1 MERQNKSTGFII
13 LGFSGNLEMDV
24 LLFVLFLIMYIMSLL
39 GNALISIVIRLDSSL
54 HMPMCYF
61 IASLSLVDI
70 CYTSVTAPKMLVNFL
85 SEDKSI
91 SFVGCAA
98 QLYFLL
104 SLGTTEC
111 FLLAAMAYDRFLAIC
126 NPLRYPSIM
135 KKQLCAWLVA
145 GSWASGIVLSLG
157 QTTLI
162 FALPFCDDHW
172 INYFFCDIP
181 PLLKLA
187 CGDTYINEITVFM
200 AGLLITLI
208 PSLLILVSYVHII
221 STVLKIASAKERKK
235 VFSTCSSHLIVI
247 TLFYGSASAMYLRPR
262 SSYVFETDKFLALLY
277 SIITPALNPIIY
289 SWRSKEINEALK
301 RRVASKLFSC
311 KS

>member
-1 MERQNKSTGFII
+1 CERRENIISFNINTRFII
-13 LGFSGNLEMDV
+13 LGFSGNLEMHV
-24 LLFVLFLIMYIMSLL
+24 LLFMLFLTMYVMSFL
-39 GNALISIVIRLDSSL
+39 GNALISIVIRLDPSL

-70 CYTSVTAPKMLVNFL
+70 LNFL

-91 SFVGCAA
+91 FFVGCAA

-111 FLLAAMAYDRFLAIC
+111 FLLAAMAYDNFLAIC
-126 NPLRYPSIM
+126 NPLHYPLIM
-135 KKQLCAWLVA
+135 NKQLCACLVA
-145 GSWASGIVLSLG
+145 GSWASGILVSLG

-162 FALPFCDDHW
+162 FSLPFCDEHW

-187 CGDTYINEITVFM
+187 CGNICLNEITVFM

-208 PSLLILVSYVHII
+208 PLLLILSSYI
-221 STVLKIASAKERKK
+221 
-235 VFSTCSSHLIVI
+235 FSTCSSHIIVI

-262 SSYVFETDKFLALLY
+262 STYAFETDKFLFLLY
-277 SIITPALNPIIY
+277 SIVTPTLNPIIY
-289 SWRSKEINEALK
+289 SWRNKEINDSLK
-301 RRVASKLFSC
+301 RRFASKLSPYRR
-311 KS
+311 